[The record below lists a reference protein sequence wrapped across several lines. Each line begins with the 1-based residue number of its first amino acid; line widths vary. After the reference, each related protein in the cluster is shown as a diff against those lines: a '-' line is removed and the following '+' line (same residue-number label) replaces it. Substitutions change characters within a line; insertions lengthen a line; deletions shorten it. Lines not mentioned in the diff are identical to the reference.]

1 MKSANEILDEIIS
14 ATLAR
19 DAGLS
24 DEEYRAKLSIKEGEE
39 KQAKFT
45 LMVNCTKEVI
55 KLNQKLQ
62 TLDETIKIIKGEE
75 KNGRN

>member
-24 DEEYRAKLSIKEGEE
+24 DEEYRAKLGIKEGEE

-55 KLNQKLQ
+55 KLHQKLQ
-62 TLDETIKIIKGEE
+62 TLDETIKIIKGDE
-75 KNGRN
+75 KNG

>member
-1 MKSANEILDEIIS
+1 MKSANEILDEIIA

-24 DEEYRAKLSIKEGEE
+24 DEEYRAKLGFKEGEE
-39 KQAKFT
+39 KHAKFT

-75 KNGRN
+75 KNG

>member
-24 DEEYRAKLSIKEGEE
+24 DEEYRAKLVIKEGEE

-75 KNGRN
+75 KNG

>member
-24 DEEYRAKLSIKEGEE
+24 DEEYRAKLGIKEGEE

-55 KLNQKLQ
+55 KLHQKLQ

-75 KNGRN
+75 KNG

>member
-1 MKSANEILDEIIS
+1 MKSANEILDEIIA

-55 KLNQKLQ
+55 KLNQKVT
-62 TLDETIKIIKGEE
+62 TLEETIKIIKGEE
-75 KNGRN
+75 KNG

>member
-24 DEEYRAKLSIKEGEE
+24 DEEYRAKLGIKEGEE

-62 TLDETIKIIKGEE
+62 TLDETIKIIKGDE
-75 KNGRN
+75 KNG

>member
-1 MKSANEILDEIIS
+1 MKSANEILDEIIA

-24 DEEYRAKLSIKEGEE
+24 DEEYRAKLGFKEGEE

-45 LMVNCTKEVI
+45 LMASCTKEVI
-55 KLNQKLQ
+55 KLHQKLE
-62 TLDETIKIIKGEE
+62 TLNETIKIIKGDE
-75 KNGRN
+75 KNG

>member
-1 MKSANEILDEIIS
+1 MKSANEILDEIIA

-24 DEEYRAKLSIKEGEE
+24 DEEYRAKLGIKEGEE

-45 LMVNCTKEVI
+45 LMLNCTKEVI
-55 KLNQKLQ
+55 KLHQKLQ

-75 KNGRN
+75 KNG

>member
-24 DEEYRAKLSIKEGEE
+24 DEEYRAKLGIKEGEE

-55 KLNQKLQ
+55 KLHQKLQ
-62 TLDETIKIIKGEE
+62 TLDETIKIINGDE
-75 KNGRN
+75 KNG

>member
-24 DEEYRAKLSIKEGEE
+24 DEEYRAKLGIKEGEE

-75 KNGRN
+75 KNG

>member
-1 MKSANEILDEIIS
+1 MKSANEILDEIIA

-24 DEEYRAKLSIKEGEE
+24 DEEYRAKLGIKEGEE

-55 KLNQKLQ
+55 KLHQKLQ

-75 KNGRN
+75 KNG

>member
-1 MKSANEILDEIIS
+1 MKSANEILDEIIA

-24 DEEYRAKLSIKEGEE
+24 DEEYRAKLGIKEGEE

-55 KLNQKLQ
+55 KLHQKLK

-75 KNGRN
+75 KNG

>member
-1 MKSANEILDEIIS
+1 MKSANEILDEIIA

-24 DEEYRAKLSIKEGEE
+24 DEEYRAKLGIKEGEE

-55 KLNQKLQ
+55 KLNQKLY
-62 TLDETIKIIKGEE
+62 TLEETIKIIKGEE
-75 KNGRN
+75 KNG

>member
-1 MKSANEILDEIIS
+1 MKSANEILDEIIA

-24 DEEYRAKLSIKEGEE
+24 DEEYRAKLGIKEGEE

-75 KNGRN
+75 KNG

>member
-1 MKSANEILDEIIS
+1 MKSANEILDEIIA

-24 DEEYRAKLSIKEGEE
+24 DEEYRAKLGIKEGEE

-55 KLNQKLQ
+55 KLNQKLY
-62 TLDETIKIIKGEE
+62 TLEETIKIIKGEG
-75 KNGRN
+75 KNG